1 MYLIFL
7 TFRIAPDTA
16 PDIFAENIE
25 ALELQFFALKLIP
38 RLIRVLVVL
47 RTCDTRVSVSM
58 IKINFKSSP
67 LFLFQIQLSDLSSC
81 AQRNW

>member
-1 MYLIFL
+1 M
-7 TFRIAPDTA
+7 PPETA
-16 PDIFAENIE
+16 DIFAENIE

-58 IKINFKSSP
+58 MSKLILRVHHSFYFKFNLVTSQAAPNGTGNINK
-67 LFLFQIQLSDLSSC
+67 L
-81 AQRNW
+81 